1 MTGLAVQAREATR
14 AVSGANRRDTLL
26 GSARSNV
33 GQGLTQRA
41 DLGRGGAERL
51 ALRWSRVEPERGEMS
66 EISEHLASPL
76 TAASNAMV
84 RLHKEQFGRGPTN
97 ARAHFAG
104 PDTLVC
110 VLEDVLLPAEHKLV
124 KMGEH
129 QRVRETRIAYQVA
142 TAQNFVAA
150 IEQIFHRKVRAF
162 SSGTDVTEDVVFETF
177 LFERNG
183 DGRDDDGLPSTDR

>member
-1 MTGLAVQAREATR
+1 
-14 AVSGANRRDTLL
+14 VSET
-26 GSARSNV
+26 
-33 GQGLTQRA
+33 
-41 DLGRGGAERL
+41 AE
-51 ALRWSRVEPERGEMS
+51 P
-66 EISEHLASPL
+66 LASPL

-110 VLEDVLLPAEHKLV
+110 VLEDVLLPAERKLV
-124 KMGEH
+124 DMGEH

-142 TAQNFVAA
+142 TAQEFVAA
-150 IEQIFHRKVRAF
+150 IEEIFNRKVRAF
-162 SSGTDVTEDVVFETF
+162 TSGTDVTEDVVFETF

-183 DGRDDDGLPSTDR
+183 NGSDGDGPPSPDR